1 MELNSQKEEK
11 EWRESFRDKYL
22 GWQIKSNDDYVRY
35 SLVLLVI
42 T

>member
-11 EWRESFRDKYL
+11 EWRESFKDKDL
-22 GWQIKSNDDYVRY
+22 GWEIKSNDDYVRCY
-35 SLVLLVI
+35 LVLLVI

>member
-1 MELNSQKEEK
+1 MELNWQKEEK

-22 GWQIKSNDDYVRY
+22 GWQIKNNDDYVRY